1 MPQPK
6 IVVFAQADQESL
18 ELLQSAGCH
27 LIVGSAGW
35 STPQGNSED
44 ELVTMA
50 QDATVLAGATIKSAR
65 ISQRVLETS
74 DRLRLVAKYSVGVDD
89 VDVDAAT
96 QMGILVTHAPTEANW
111 GSVAEHTMAT
121 MLMLLKKLPQR
132 DHSIRIG
139 EWRAPELTATYVGS
153 RADGYAGITI
163 GIVGLGRVGGRV
175 ARLLRPW
182 GARVI
187 ATDPYIEAQR
197 FTDHGVEQVDLE
209 ALLRQSDVVS
219 VHVTLTAQTRHLIG
233 RKQLSIMKPTAILQN
248 NARGPIVDEAALAD
262 ALRNNQIAAAA
273 LDVFEHEPLLPGSP
287 LRELGDKVLLTPHM
301 SASCQQAGLH
311 EGCRWA
317 TDGMIE
323 ALHGRLP
330 EHIVNPEAI
339 EPWQARF
346 SGSSAFD
353 N

>member
-6 IVVFAQADQESL
+6 IVVFAPADEESL
-18 ELLQSAGCH
+18 ELLQSEGCH
-27 LIVGSAGW
+27 LVIGSAGW

-44 ELVTMA
+44 ELVTMS
-50 QDATVLAGATIKSAR
+50 QDAVVLAGATIKSAC
-65 ISQRVLETS
+65 ISRRLMESS

-96 QMGILVTHAPTEANW
+96 ELGVLVTHAPTEANW

-121 MLMLLKKLPQR
+121 MLTLLKKLRER
-132 DHSIRIG
+132 DRYVRDG
-139 EWRAPELTATYVGS
+139 TWRAPELTATYVGS

-175 ARLLRPW
+175 AKLLRPW

-187 ATDPYIEAQR
+187 AADPYIEAQR
-197 FTDHGVEQVDLE
+197 FVDHGVEQVDLE
-209 ALLRQSDVVS
+209 SLLRQADVVS
-219 VHVTLTAQTRHLIG
+219 VHVTLTARTRHLIG
-233 RKQLSIMKPTAILQN
+233 REELSIMKPTAILQN

-262 ALRNNQIAAAA
+262 ALRDGQIAAAA
-273 LDVFEHEPLLPGSP
+273 LDVFEHEPLLPDSP
-287 LRELGDKVLLTPHM
+287 LRELGEKVLLTPHM

-317 TDGMIE
+317 ADGMLE

-330 EHIVNPEAI
+330 EHIVNPDAI
-339 EPWQARF
+339 EPWRARF
-346 SGSSAFD
+346 EGTSAFD